1 MAAPPPK
8 DTAVGTVV
16 SLGGGTAG
24 DFDVA
29 LDVWFQGDK
38 SHLEFR
44 GRPYTEWEGDAAD
57 DWFQRAHDCL
67 EGMHSS
73 VLHTDSVLAILP
85 RHPDYDRIVA
95 LMAEAQA

>member
-1 MAAPPPK
+1 MP
-8 DTAVGTVV
+8 D
-16 SLGGGTAG
+16 GGQSGR
-24 DFDVA
+24 

-44 GRPYTEWEGDAAD
+44 GRPYTEWEDEATD

-85 RHPDYDRIVA
+85 RHPDYERIVA
-95 LMAEAQA
+95 LMTEAQA